1 MDGPYNITP
10 FGEVLI
16 LVVLALTALLIA
28 VWVFLPF
35 AVFGIKER
43 MDSQAALS
51 REILAELKALRN
63 DQKASLR
70 QPDSR
75 NSA

>member
-1 MDGPYNITP
+1 MDDPYNITP

-16 LVVLALTALLIA
+16 LVVLALAALLIA

-63 DQKASLR
+63 DQKSALR
-70 QPDSR
+70 HPDTLS
-75 NSA
+75 SA